1 MSKYQ
6 FFCKPNSN
14 RNAFTYLDM
23 SSETYRFEKEEL
35 LSSGLE
41 VEGDTIYASSPEEA
55 IDKFKSN
62 FCDPLKD
69 YANSNVAGGLA
80 TFIFESFKSVTGK
93 K

>member
-1 MSKYQ
+1 MAKYQ

-14 RNAFTYLDM
+14 RTEFTYLDM
-23 SSETYRFEKEEL
+23 GSETYLLEKKEL

-41 VEGDTIYASSPEEA
+41 VDGDTIQASTPEEA
-55 IDKFKSN
+55 IDKFKLN
-62 FCDPLKD
+62 FCEPLDD
-69 YANSNVAGGLA
+69 YANSSASGGLA

>member
-1 MSKYQ
+1 MPKYQ
-6 FFCKPNSN
+6 FFCKSNSN
-14 RNAFTYLDM
+14 CSEFTYLNMD
-23 SSETYRFEKEEL
+23 SETYLFEKKEL

-41 VEGDTIYASSPEEA
+41 VDGDTIQASTPEEA

-62 FCDPLKD
+62 FCEPLED
-69 YANSNVAGGLA
+69 YANSSASGGLA